1 MTRKIIVLVSIFYSF
16 NLFSQGC
23 SDAGFCS
30 LGNIT
35 PHMDHFLEQKKVNM
49 MRIGF
54 SYGRGLRSLNVYN
67 PYLEYTRIVN
77 DYISFNTRINFMAHT
92 GNDIQTGEIGDVYFT
107 GDFKLAPLFKTVVG
121 FKVPLQ
127 QGAKVKRGVTLP
139 MDYQNTLGTLDF
151 LWALQTNVKNFHLAM
166 GWQIPLTQNGNK
178 FFTTDFVSSEEFP
191 TTNGFRRNPDVWI
204 RLSYPIHAKKWTF
217 IPNLLP
223 IYHLGNDSYQDEFDI
238 RKPILGSRGLTF
250 NADIQIDYKLC
261 KNNIIG
267 LNLAAPFITRDAQP
281 EGMGRKYVFTLDY
294 RKSF

>member
-1 MTRKIIVLVSIFYSF
+1 MTQKIIVLVSMFYSF

-35 PHMDHFLEQKKVNM
+35 PHMDHFEAQKKVNM
-49 MRIGF
+49 MRLGM
-54 SYGRGLRSLNVYN
+54 SYGRGLRSVNVYN
-67 PYLEYTRIVN
+67 PYFEYTRIVN
-77 DYISFNTRINFMAHT
+77 ENISFNTRINFMAHA

-107 GDFKLAPLFKTVVG
+107 GDFKLAPKFKTVVG

-127 QGAKVKRGVTLP
+127 QGGKVKRGITLP

-151 LWALQTNVKNFHLAM
+151 LWALQTNVKKVHLAA
-166 GWQIPLTQNGNK
+166 GVQIPLTQNANK

-191 TTNGFRRNPDVWI
+191 TTNGFRRNPDAWLRV
-204 RLSYPIHAKKWTF
+204 SYPIYAKKWTF
-217 IPNLLP
+217 IPNFLP
-223 IYHLGNDSYQDEFDI
+223 IYHMGNDSYVDEFGI
-238 RKPILGSRGLTF
+238 RISLVGSRGFTL

-261 KNNIIG
+261 ENNIIG
-267 LNLAAPFITRDAQP
+267 LNLAAPFVTRTIQP

>member
-1 MTRKIIVLVSIFYSF
+1 MTKKIIVLVSLLYSF

-35 PHMDHFLEQKKVNM
+35 PHMDHFQEQKKVNM
-49 MRIGF
+49 MRFGL
-54 SYGRGLRSLNVYN
+54 SYGRGLRSVNVYN
-67 PYLEYTRIVN
+67 PYIEYTRIVN
-77 DYISFNTRINFMAHT
+77 STISLNTRINFMAHA

-107 GDFKLAPLFKTVVG
+107 GDFKLAPKFKTVIG

-151 LWALQTNVKNFHLAM
+151 LWALQTNVNNFHLAM
-166 GWQIPLTQNGNK
+166 GWQIPLTQNANR

-191 TTNGFRRNPDVWI
+191 TTNGFRRNPDVWMRI
-204 RLSYPIHAKKWTF
+204 SYPIHVKSWSF

-223 IYHLGNDSYQDEFDI
+223 IYHLGNDSYSDEFGM
-238 RKPILGSRGLTF
+238 RKAILGSRGLTF

-261 KNNIIG
+261 ENNIIG
-267 LNLAAPFITRDAQP
+267 LNFAAPLVTRDLQP
-281 EGMGRKYVFTLDY
+281 EGMGRKYVFTLDF

>member
-1 MTRKIIVLVSIFYSF
+1 MTKKIIFLVLAFYSF

-35 PHMDHFLEQKKVNM
+35 PHMDHFQAQKKVNM
-49 MRIGF
+49 MRLGF

-77 DYISFNTRINFMAHT
+77 DHISFNTRINFMAHA

-107 GDFKLAPLFKTVVG
+107 GDFKLAPKFKTVVG

-127 QGAKVKRGVTLP
+127 QGDKVKRGINLP

-151 LWALQTNVKNFHLAM
+151 LWALQTNVNNFHLAM
-166 GWQIPLTQNGNK
+166 GWQIPLTQNANK

-191 TTNGFRRNPDVWI
+191 TTNGFIRNPDVWM
-204 RLSYPIHAKKWTF
+204 RVSYPIHVKNWSF

-223 IYHLGNDSYQDEFDI
+223 IYHLGNDTYKDEFGV

-261 KNNIIG
+261 ENNIIG
-267 LNLAAPFITRDAQP
+267 LNLAAPFITRDIQP